1 MSPPVSRWCVSSCQ
15 VSPLSIPSL
24 ELCQGAGKSKEAVM
38 GRAKL
43 RLVSPLRRLM
53 ALLPSD
59 VLLISEY

>member
-1 MSPPVSRWCVSSCQ
+1 M
-15 VSPLSIPSL
+15 SPLSIPSL
-24 ELCQGAGKSKEAVM
+24 ELCQGAGKSKEAEGGQARSFSFLT

-53 ALLPSD
+53 ALLPRD